1 MQLWRRVARNDGQAM
16 VEFVLVLPFL
26 LGFIFLMIQ
35 GGVAYHDKITMTDA
49 VRVGARAAAV
59 NRTTAGG
66 PCAAATTAIQNTL
79 SSSQWDVASTRIE
92 CNTPLGV
99 TLGNPIEIKIVGY
112 PFTIG
117 IGALKT
123 DGAFTVRAQER
134 LE

>member
-1 MQLWRRVARNDGQAM
+1 MRRWRTFVHSDGQAM
-16 VEFVLVLPFL
+16 VELVLVLPLL
-26 LGFIFLMIQ
+26 LGFLFLMIQ

-66 PCAAATTAIQNTL
+66 PCAAATTAIQDTL
-79 SSSQWDVASTRIE
+79 SSSQWSVASGLIQ
-92 CNTPLGV
+92 CNTPLGA

-112 PFTIG
+112 PFKIG
-117 IGALKT
+117 IGALRT
-123 DGAFTVRAQER
+123 DRTFTVRAQER

>member
-1 MQLWRRVARNDGQAM
+1 M
-16 VEFVLVLPFL
+16 VELVLVLPLL
-26 LGFIFLMIQ
+26 LGFLFLMIQ

-59 NRTTAGG
+59 SRTTGA
-66 PCAAATTAIQNTL
+66 CAAATTAIQNTL
-79 SSSQWDVASTRIE
+79 SSSQWGVASSKIE
-92 CNTPLGV
+92 CNTPDGL
-99 TLGNPIEIKIVGY
+99 TLGGRVEIKIVAY

-123 DGAFTVRAQER
+123 DQTFTVRAQER

>member
-1 MQLWRRVARNDGQAM
+1 MRGWRTVGRDDGQAM
-16 VEFVLVLPFL
+16 VEFVLVLPLL
-26 LGFIFLMIQ
+26 LGFLFLMIQ

-49 VRVGARAAAV
+49 VRVAARAAAV

-66 PCAAATTAIQNTL
+66 PCAAASTAIQNTL
-79 SSSQWDVASTRIE
+79 SSSQWSVASSRIV
-92 CNTPLGV
+92 CNTPSGAVLG
-99 TLGNPIEIKIVGY
+99 GPIEIKIVGY

-123 DGAFTVRAQER
+123 DQTFTVRAQER

>member
-1 MQLWRRVARNDGQAM
+1 M

-26 LGFIFLMIQ
+26 LGFLFLMIQ

-49 VRVGARAAAV
+49 VRVAARAAAV
-59 NRTTAGG
+59 NRTTGA
-66 PCAAATTAIQNTL
+66 CAAASAAIQNTL
-79 SSSQWDVASTRIE
+79 SSSQWSVASSRIE
-92 CNTPLGV
+92 CNTPSGLVLG
-99 TLGNPIEIKIVGY
+99 GPIEIKIVGY

-123 DGAFTVRAQER
+123 DQTFTVRAQER